1 MDGIVDGLA
10 ITAKQLLVVED
21 NPETRRW
28 ICTTLKST
36 FTDVEVTSTGT
47 MHEAEALLFGTKGVR
62 RRFDVALLDIV
73 LPDGNGIGLIRRI
86 NAELPETIPVV
97 ITIYDDDATLFEAL
111 AAGAM
116 GYILKGVNTASLIE
130 QMRRI
135 DSDEPPISPQIARRM
150 LSFFKAAGRTQR
162 ADAAVMPE
170 ANLTNRE
177 VEVLR
182 LLGKGLT
189 ATEISGILG
198 MSQNTCA
205 THIKAIYRKLN
216 VSSRAEAAIEAD
228 RRGLV

>member
-1 MDGIVDGLA
+1 MMDGLA
-10 ITAKQLLVVED
+10 IRNKRLLVVED
-21 NPETRRW
+21 NPETRQW
-28 ICTTLKST
+28 ICATLENAFPDVT
-36 FTDVEVTSTGT
+36 FTAAGT
-47 MHEAEALLFGTKGVR
+47 FAEAETLLFGKDSMR
-62 RRFDVALLDIV
+62 RAFDVALLDIA
-73 LPDGNGIGLIRRI
+73 LPDGSGIDLIRRI
-86 NAELPETIPVV
+86 NAELTATTPVV

-116 GYILKGVNTASLIE
+116 GYILKGVKTTNLIE
-130 QMRRI
+130 QLRRI

-150 LSFFKAAGRTQR
+150 LSFFKAAAPAQR
-162 ADAAVMPE
+162 HGATLPE

-177 VEVLR
+177 IEVLS

-189 ATEISGILG
+189 ATEIAGILG

-205 THIKAIYRKLN
+205 THIKSIYRKLN

>member
-1 MDGIVDGLA
+1 MMDGLA
-10 ITAKQLLVVED
+10 ITARHLLVVED
-21 NPETRRW
+21 NPETRQW
-28 ICTTLKST
+28 ICSTLTST
-36 FTDVEVTSTGT
+36 FADVEVMSAGT
-47 MHEAEALLFGTKGVR
+47 VREAAALLFGPKGVAR
-62 RRFDVALLDIV
+62 KFDVALLDIA
-73 LPDGNGIGLIRRI
+73 LPDGSGIDLIRRI
-86 NAELPETIPVV
+86 NADLPDTVPVV

-116 GYILKGVNTASLIE
+116 GYILKGVKTANLIE
-130 QMRRI
+130 QLRRI

-150 LSFFKAAGRTQR
+150 LSFFK
-162 ADAAVMPE
+162 DAVPVHKPELAIMPE

>member
-1 MDGIVDGLA
+1 MDGLA
-10 ITAKQLLVVED
+10 IRNRRLLVVED
-21 NPETRRW
+21 NPETRQW
-28 ICTTLKST
+28 ICATLKNT
-36 FTDVEVTSTGT
+36 FADVEFSSAGT
-47 MHEAEALLFGTKGVR
+47 IREAEALLFGSIR
-62 RRFDVALLDIV
+62 RSFDVALLDIA
-73 LPDGNGIGLIRRI
+73 LPDGSGIDLIRRI
-86 NAELPETIPVV
+86 VRELPGTMPVV

-116 GYILKGVNTASLIE
+116 GYILKGVKTANLIE
-130 QMRRI
+130 QLRRI

-150 LSFFKAAGRTQR
+150 LSFFKVSGPAK
-162 ADAAVMPE
+162 ADPAMPE

-177 VEVLR
+177 IEVLS

-189 ATEISGILG
+189 AAEIAGILG
-198 MSQNTCA
+198 VTQNTCA

>member
-1 MDGIVDGLA
+1 MDGLA

-28 ICTTLKST
+28 ITTTLKST
-36 FTDVEVTSTGT
+36 FADVEVTSTGT
-47 MHEAEALLFGTKGVR
+47 MREAEALLFGTKGVR
-62 RRFDVALLDIV
+62 RKFDVALLDIV
-73 LPDGNGIGLIRRI
+73 LPDGNGIDLIRRI
-86 NAELPETIPVV
+86 NTELPETVPVV

-116 GYILKGVNTASLIE
+116 GYILKGVKTASLIE
-130 QMRRI
+130 QLRRI

-150 LSFFKAAGRTQR
+150 LSFFKAAAPAQR
-162 ADAAVMPE
+162 ADMAVMPE

-189 ATEISGILG
+189 ATEIAGILG

>member
-1 MDGIVDGLA
+1 MMDGLA
-10 ITAKQLLVVED
+10 IRNRRLLVVED
-21 NPETRRW
+21 NPETRQW
-28 ICTTLKST
+28 ICATLQGT
-36 FTDVEVTSTGT
+36 FPDVEFVATGT
-47 MHEAEALLFGTKGVR
+47 FREAEALLFGPAGTR
-62 RRFDVALLDIV
+62 RAFDVALLDIA
-73 LPDGNGIGLIRRI
+73 LPDGSGIDLIRRI
-86 NAELPETIPVV
+86 NAELAATTPVV

-116 GYILKGVNTASLIE
+116 GYILKGVKTANLIE
-130 QMRRI
+130 QLRRI

-150 LSFFKAAGRTQR
+150 LGFFRAA
-162 ADAAVMPE
+162 APAHKPELAAMP
-170 ANLTNRE
+170 AAHLTNRE
-177 VEVLR
+177 VEVLS

-198 MSQNTCA
+198 MSHNTCA

>member
-1 MDGIVDGLA
+1 MEGHA
-10 ITAKQLLVVED
+10 IRNRRLLVVED
-21 NPETRRW
+21 NPETRQW
-28 ICTTLKST
+28 ICATLKNAYA
-36 FTDVEVTSTGT
+36 DVEFAPAGT
-47 MHEAEALLFGTKGVR
+47 IREAEALLFGSVR
-62 RRFDVALLDIV
+62 RTFDVALLDIA
-73 LPDGNGIGLIRRI
+73 LPDGSGIDLIRRI
-86 NAELPETIPVV
+86 NRELPDTMPVV

-116 GYILKGVNTASLIE
+116 GYILKGVKTANLIE
-130 QMRRI
+130 QLRRI

-150 LSFFKAAGRTQR
+150 LGYFQLSAPAQR
-162 ADAAVMPE
+162 ADIAQPE

-177 VEVLR
+177 IEVLS

-189 ATEISGILG
+189 AAEIAGILG
-198 MSQNTCA
+198 VTQNTCA

>member
-1 MDGIVDGLA
+1 MDGLA
-10 ITAKQLLVVED
+10 IRNKRLLVVED
-21 NPETRRW
+21 NPETRQW
-28 ICTTLKST
+28 ICATLRST
-36 FTDVEVTSTGT
+36 FPDVEFSAASTF
-47 MHEAEALLFGTKGVR
+47 HEAEALLFGKDGTQR
-62 RRFDVALLDIV
+62 TFDVALLDIA
-73 LPDGNGIGLIRRI
+73 LPDGSGIDLIRRI
-86 NAELPETIPVV
+86 NAELPDTTPVV

-116 GYILKGVNTASLIE
+116 GYILKGVKTANLIE
-130 QMRRI
+130 QLHRI

-150 LSFFKAAGRTQR
+150 LSFFKAAAPAQKPDL
-162 ADAAVMPE
+162 APMPDAH
-170 ANLTNRE
+170 LTNRE
-177 VEVLR
+177 VEVLG

-189 ATEISGILG
+189 ATEIAGILG

>member
-1 MDGIVDGLA
+1 MDGLA
-10 ITAKQLLVVED
+10 IKAKQWLVLED

-28 ICTTLKST
+28 ITTTLKSS
-36 FTDVEVTSTGT
+36 FADVEVTSAGT
-47 MHEAEALLFGTKGVR
+47 IREAEALLFGTKGAR
-62 RRFDVALLDIV
+62 RKFDVALLDII
-73 LPDGNGIGLIRRI
+73 LPDGNGIDLIRRI
-86 NAELPETIPVV
+86 NTGLPDTVPVV

-116 GYILKGVNTASLIE
+116 GYILKGVKTASLIE
-130 QMRRI
+130 QLRRI

-150 LSFFKAAGRTQR
+150 LSFFKAAGPAQR
-162 ADAAVMPE
+162 PDLTAMPE

-189 ATEISGILG
+189 ASEISGILG